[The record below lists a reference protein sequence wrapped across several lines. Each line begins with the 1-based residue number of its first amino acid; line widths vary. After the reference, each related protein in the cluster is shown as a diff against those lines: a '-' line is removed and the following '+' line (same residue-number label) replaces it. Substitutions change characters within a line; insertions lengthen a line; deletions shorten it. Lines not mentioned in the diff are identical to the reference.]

1 MLDLYKLEIFVR
13 VVEEGSFSAAAARLL
28 MTQSGVSQHIQDL
41 ERSLGTT
48 LFART
53 SRGVRLTAAGKTLVD
68 YTLRIMALVAEAETA
83 VTDVQHLAAGRVA
96 VGATPGASVYVL
108 AEWVQSFAARYPNLT
123 VQMQT
128 EITPRIV
135 DGLIASRLD
144 VGFVEGELAPSL
156 EARIEIRVL
165 EVLEQFVV
173 VGRKHPFWDCDQIE
187 LAELDQQRFIMR
199 QPESQTRIWLD
210 AQLAAQGVRPR
221 IAAEF
226 DALESIKRAVM
237 AAPTQPALTIL
248 PAYAVQDE
256 VAFGQLR
263 ALPIKDRLLQRSLK
277 LIWCKRRRFS
287 PVTRSFLRYL
297 IARFPALE
305 GEV

>member
-41 ERSLGTT
+41 ERSLGTP
-48 LFART
+48 LFARS
-53 SRGVRLTAAGKTLVD
+53 SRGVRLTPAGKTLVD
-68 YTLRIMALVAEAETA
+68 YTLRIMTLVAEAETA
-83 VTDVQHLAAGRVA
+83 VTDVQHLAAGRVE

-108 AEWVQSFAARYPNLT
+108 AEWVQSFAVRYPNLT

-156 EARIEIRVL
+156 EARLEVRVL

-173 VGRKHPFWDCDQIE
+173 VGRKHPFWNCDQIE
-187 LAELDQQRFIMR
+187 LAELDNQRFIMR

-221 IAAEF
+221 VAAEF
-226 DALESIKRAVM
+226 DALESIKRAVI

-248 PAYAVQDE
+248 PAYAVEDE

-263 ALPIKDRLLQRSLK
+263 ALPIKDRPLQRSLK
-277 LIWCKRRRFS
+277 LIWCKRRHFS
-287 PVTRSFLRYL
+287 PVTRSFLRHL
-297 IARFPALE
+297 VARFPALE
-305 GEV
+305 GQI